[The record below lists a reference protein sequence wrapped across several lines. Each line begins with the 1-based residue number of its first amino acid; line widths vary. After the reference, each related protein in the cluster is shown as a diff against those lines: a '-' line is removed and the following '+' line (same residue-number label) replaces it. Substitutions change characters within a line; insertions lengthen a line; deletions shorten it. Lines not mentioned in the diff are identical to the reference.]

1 MDFISGLRTVDFRVW
16 ISYLDVH
23 FDYPNAVAR
32 LTVDRASAYGTP
44 TCVFQINNSE
54 GFRVGPPNIDLNKS
68 RSFLFWLWFTH
79 SWGCALAPRK
89 FTEDMPLHP
98 ANLPMKELFGLHSLN
113 PSGCNSG
120 SDFLWTY
127 RNVDCY
133 YLYCMCL
140 VRLFWCLLYS
150 DLVSYA
156 IVLANFCFSPPAY
169 CPGNLVF
176 YTSRFLW
183 LKIRLIAAFQKVYVR
198 IHWFVYCC
206 TAMLH
211 FAPAHF
217 TFLQQW
223 NVSLKMVMQ
232 LRL

>member
-1 MDFISGLRTVDFRVW
+1 MDFLSWLRTVDFRVW

-44 TCVFQINNSE
+44 TCVFQINNSI
-54 GFRVGPPNIDLNKS
+54 GFLVGPPRIYLNKS
-68 RSFLFWLWFTH
+68 RSFLSWLCSMH
-79 SWGCALAPRK
+79 VG
-89 FTEDMPLHP
+89 PLLPTQIYPWRSSRVCILNILGAAILIRFAIEVSQCELLLLIMRIFP
-98 ANLPMKELFGLHSLN
+98 AVVSCLLN
-113 PSGCNSG
+113 PN
-120 SDFLWTY
+120 
-127 RNVDCY
+127 
-133 YLYCMCL
+133 
-140 VRLFWCLLYS
+140 LLS
-150 DLVSYA
+150 FA
-156 IVLANFCFSPPAY
+156 IVIAHFCFSPPAY

-198 IHWFVYCC
+198 IHSFVYCC
-206 TAMLH
+206 AAMLH